1 MKKKK
6 LKILKLSKDMQKEF
20 VGGQVVKVA
29 EYDSTKENGNSAKGK
44 SYYWR
49 SCNCDANT
57 TALKRLTAF

>member
-29 EYDSTKENGNSAKGK
+29 EYDCTNDTCFG
-44 SYYWR
+44 
-49 SCNCDANT
+49 
-57 TALKRLTAF
+57 AFDRVVTYDYKTNR